1 MHSHQ
6 RSTACSLSCF
16 PQPAQCLYMSPPA
29 SLFVCVSVYLFLSYL
44 PHDRKPSLF
53 KDLFLVSWLCHLR
66 LKVARSP
73 FSISSNLI
81 PSLSFLLLVLSPA
94 PFTGSHLFPSFL
106 PLSPLSSSS
115 PPSLSLYSI
124 SPAIR
129 CSASGS
135 GGFVPSNAGGV
146 ELTVSNLSRSHDS
159 NRRRPT
165 IWDLDRYPKHAP
177 IPALPVCLSS
187 CLSVCLPVLMPE
199 YQSAY
204 FLCVSL
210 LVCLVALYIYPSVC
224 LLICLTVDVF
234 CLQICL
240 FIYLPACNPFCLYV
254 CLSVCMYIIMSLGK
268 CICLP
273 VCLSI
278 CTGSLLK
285 IQIELTLPEGLLETR
300 SPSPV
305 LALIGRSSAGRLWS
319 TRW

>member
-177 IPALPVCLSS
+177 IPALPVCLS
-187 CLSVCLPVLMPE
+187 
-199 YQSAY
+199 
-204 FLCVSL
+204 
-210 LVCLVALYIYPSVC
+210 
-224 LLICLTVDVF
+224 
-234 CLQICL
+234 
-240 FIYLPACNPFCLYV
+240 ACQPV
-254 CLSVCMYIIMSLGK
+254 CLSVCPCSCQSINLPTSSVSLCLFVLLLCISIRLSACWSVWLSMYFVCKSVYLF
-268 CICLP
+268 ICLHVTLSACMFVYLS
-273 VCLSI
+273 VCI
-278 CTGSLLK
+278 
-285 IQIELTLPEGLLETR
+285 
-300 SPSPV
+300 
-305 LALIGRSSAGRLWS
+305 
-319 TRW
+319 

>member
-1 MHSHQ
+1 M
-6 RSTACSLSCF
+6 
-16 PQPAQCLYMSPPA
+16 
-29 SLFVCVSVYLFLSYL
+29 
-44 PHDRKPSLF
+44 
-53 KDLFLVSWLCHLR
+53 
-66 LKVARSP
+66 KVARSP

-115 PPSLSLYSI
+115 PPSLSLLHLARHSMLCLRERGICSKQRWRSGTYCI
-124 SPAIR
+124 QFVTFPR
-129 CSASGS
+129 LESASTHYLRS
-135 GGFVPSNAGGV
+135 RP
-146 ELTVSNLSRSHDS
+146 LSEACTHPR
-159 NRRRPT
+159 
-165 IWDLDRYPKHAP
+165 A
-177 IPALPVCLSS
+177 ACLPVCLSA